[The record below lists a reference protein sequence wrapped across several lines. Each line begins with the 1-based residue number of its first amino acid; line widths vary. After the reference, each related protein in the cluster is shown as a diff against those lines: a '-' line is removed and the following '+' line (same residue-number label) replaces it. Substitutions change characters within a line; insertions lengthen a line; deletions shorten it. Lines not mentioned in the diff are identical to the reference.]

1 MLALCVGAPCW
12 FFAAARAGL
21 LWEERGPAL
30 LVYFSDLSR
39 CYSSAISVSAYLG
52 ISDRVMPIWAS

>member
-39 CYSSAISVSAYLG
+39 CYSSAISVSA
-52 ISDRVMPIWAS
+52 